1 MENWDEEK
9 LRTVV
14 LSKSGNPRTT
24 TDVCTSS
31 LLITS
36 QPHVNLLAQIVC
48 KYFIQAI
55 ETEKYVVAPRFW
67 LP

>member
-31 LLITS
+31 LITS